1 MTSWST
7 ACRSLARRPAFSAA
21 TVLTLALGIAATT
34 AMFSVVDAVL
44 IRPLPFPDA
53 DRLVS
58 VMEANPS
65 TGGTGP
71 AEWKATKLSLIAPGR
86 LEEWS
91 LANRTFAGLSGSYTD
106 SVTDTSGPE
115 PERLSARRVAP
126 RFFIVYGMPPLLGR
140 TLRDDEERAGGPTV
154 AIISEGFWTRRYGRG
169 VEVLGQ
175 RLVVGGLGHT
185 IVGVMPATFTSAPT
199 DVWLPAQ
206 TPPGLMRI
214 REARFMSGVGR
225 LKDGV
230 TVAQAA
236 ADLAR
241 VEQRLGEQYPASD
254 KGWSASVRDLK
265 ALSIGDYQ
273 RALWLVFAAVAL
285 LLAIAVANIAGLM
298 LVQLR
303 RRARELA
310 IQQAIG
316 GSRTQIVG
324 AVMKEVAVV
333 TALGSIVGA
342 ALAFLLVRLFAT
354 TFATVPR
361 VHELA
366 LDARGLA
373 FTALTSAVAAGT
385 FGLWPALVATR
396 GELTPALAQ
405 SGRGAS
411 AMRHRLQA
419 LLVASQIAL
428 SVVLAGAAGLMLRSY
443 RNLAQVDL
451 GFNAERAITFHVGA
465 AWDEDRARIG
475 LLQEQLV
482 AELQQLP
489 DVVAAGITNFLP
501 ATGATLRYQIT
512 LEGFAA
518 TEDSGKITIG
528 TRTVSG
534 GYLRAMGATLVAGT
548 WCPELRHDLKA
559 PLNAMVNRTFA
570 DRFGPDLVGR
580 HVTFDQYGQPPGN
593 EIVGIV
599 GDLGED
605 GPAAGRAPYVYACAT
620 AGGWPDPEY
629 VVRTRS
635 DPRAI
640 MSAVR
645 AIVHRLEPNRA
656 IFGVREVNSV
666 IAGALD
672 EPRLNASMLMIF
684 ATAAVALASLGLYS
698 LLMLFVSE
706 RTREMG
712 VRIALGATPGQVVA
726 MVLAGA
732 GRLLVSG
739 VAIGLVLMGAGAR
752 VLNAA
757 LFGVSP
763 LDAPTLGAAVVVLS
777 GVTLLAALLPARRA
791 AAVDPIEAMRAE

>member
-1 MTSWST
+1 MRSWST
-7 ACRSLARRPAFSAA
+7 ACRSLTRRPAFSMA
-21 TVLTLALGIAATT
+21 VILTLALGMAATT

-44 IRPLPFPDA
+44 IKPLPFPDA

-65 TGGTGP
+65 SGGAGP

-86 LEEWS
+86 LEEWN
-91 LANRTFAGLSGSYTD
+91 LANRTFERLSGSYTD

-126 RFFIVYGMPPLLGR
+126 RFFTVFALRPLLGR
-140 TLRDDEERAGGPTV
+140 TFRDDEERAGGPTA
-154 AIISEGFWTRRYGRG
+154 AIISEGLWTRRYGRG
-169 VEVLGQ
+169 AEVVSQ
-175 RLVVGGLGHT
+175 RLVIGGLGYT

-225 LKDGV
+225 MKDGV

-241 VEQRLGEQYPASD
+241 VEQGLGEQYPASD
-254 KGWSASVRDLK
+254 RGWSASVRDLK
-265 ALSIGDYQ
+265 ALGIEDYR
-273 RALWLVFAAVAL
+273 RALSLVFAAVTL

-316 GSRTQIVG
+316 GSRAQIVG
-324 AVMKEVAVV
+324 AIMREVAVV
-333 TALGSIVGA
+333 AAVGSIAGA
-342 ALAFLLVRLFAT
+342 ALAFVLVRLFAT

-366 LDARGLA
+366 LDMRGLA

-428 SVVLAGAAGLMLRSY
+428 SVVLAGSAGLMLRSY
-443 RNLAQVDL
+443 RNLTQVDL

-465 AWDEDRARIG
+465 TWDEDRARIG
-475 LLQEQLV
+475 VLQEQLV

-501 ATGATLRYQIT
+501 ATGATLRYQIA
-512 LEGFAA
+512 LEGFAP
-518 TEDSGKITIG
+518 TEDNGKITIG

-534 GYLRAMGATLVAGT
+534 GYLRAMGARLVAGG

-559 PLNAMVNRTFA
+559 PSKAMVNRAFA
-570 DRFGPDLVGR
+570 NRYGPDLVGR
-580 HVTFDQYGQPPGN
+580 HLMFDQFGEPPGN
-593 EIVGIV
+593 EIVGVV
-599 GDLGED
+599 GDLVED
-605 GPAAGRAPYVYACAT
+605 GPGAGMAPYVYTCAI
-620 AGGWPDPEY
+620 AGAWPDPEY
-629 VVRTRS
+629 VVRSRS
-635 DPRAI
+635 DPRPVMA
-640 MSAVR
+640 AVR
-645 AIVHRLEPNRA
+645 AIVHRIDPNRA
-656 IFGVREVNSV
+656 IFGVRTVDSV

-684 ATAAVALASLGLYS
+684 AAAAVALASLGLYS

-712 VRIALGATPGQVVA
+712 VRIALGATPAQVVT

-732 GRLLVSG
+732 GRLLVGG
-739 VAIGLVLMGAGAR
+739 VAAGLVLIGAGSR

-763 LDAPTLGAAVVVLS
+763 LDAPTLGAAVIALS
-777 GVTLLAALLPARRA
+777 GVTLIAAVLPARRA
-791 AAVDPIEAMRAE
+791 ASVDPIEAMRAE